1 MLRNLPYRTLTAVL
15 LGLPLMAGAGES
27 AQLPSFGQADADGSG
42 MISIEEAVAAG
53 VPESEARREDI
64 DGDGE
69 LSVADWKF
77 VDLEPERGGGDDSD
91 SE

>member
-1 MLRNLPYRTLTAVL
+1 MPRNLPSRILAAAL
-15 LGLPLMAGAGES
+15 LGLPLALAASES
-27 AQLPSFGQADADGSG
+27 TQPPSFEQADTDGSG

-53 VPESEARREDI
+53 VPEEEARREDI

-77 VDLEPERGGGDDSD
+77 VDLEPERGGDEGGDSQ
-91 SE
+91 

>member
-1 MLRNLPYRTLTAVL
+1 MLRNLLSRTLVAAVL
-15 LGLPLMAGAGES
+15 ALPLSLAASE
-27 AQLPSFGQADADGSG
+27 AAEPPSFEQADTDGSG

-53 VPESEARREDI
+53 VPEEEARREDI

-77 VDLEPERGGGDDSD
+77 VDLEPERGGEDSDDSQ
-91 SE
+91 